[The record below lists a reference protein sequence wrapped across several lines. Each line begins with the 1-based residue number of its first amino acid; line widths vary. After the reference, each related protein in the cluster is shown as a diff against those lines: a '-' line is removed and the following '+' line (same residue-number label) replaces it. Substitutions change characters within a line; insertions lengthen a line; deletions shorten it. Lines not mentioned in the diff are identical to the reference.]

1 MTKRTRELVYQKY
14 NGRCAYCGHEI
25 TLKEMQV
32 DHIIPKRLDGA
43 DSIENY
49 NPSCRICNHYKR
61 ATRLEAWR
69 NYFLGELIK
78 RIKKIYIVKVAERY
92 GMITFHEW
100 DKKFYFEKGEWIE
113 MREKKQFGKRQENK
127 RKLPSDNALK
137 ETFGIVNNGCDSKQ
151 VVDFIEKTTGY
162 KIKES
167 E

>member
-1 MTKRTRELVYQKY
+1 
-14 NGRCAYCGHEI
+14 
-25 TLKEMQV
+25 
-32 DHIIPKRLDGA
+32 
-43 DSIENY
+43 
-49 NPSCRICNHYKR
+49 
-61 ATRLEAWR
+61 
-69 NYFLGELIK
+69 
-78 RIKKIYIVKVAERY
+78 
-92 GMITFHEW
+92 
-100 DKKFYFEKGEWIE
+100 

>member
-1 MTKRTRELVYQKY
+1 MTKQIREQVYQKY

-32 DHIIPKRLDGA
+32 DHIIPQRLGGA

-61 ATRLEAWR
+61 ATRLETWR
-69 NYFLGELIK
+69 SVFLGELIK

-100 DKKFYFEKGEWIE
+100 DNKFYFEKINSNLLILECSECGKYHNVKDMIFSDGKWYCLNCWGE
-113 MREKKQFGKRQENK
+113 
-127 RKLPSDNALK
+127 
-137 ETFGIVNNGCDSKQ
+137 
-151 VVDFIEKTTGY
+151 
-162 KIKES
+162 
-167 E
+167 